1 MLCECNQIE
10 NEYHGL
16 YSIFLGSIVPYLAQ
30 TNDFPSLTPAVP
42 KPEAVQN
49 PVQYLHA
56 EGRMAKQPQ
65 NRKNHNLPVCNN
77 MRNGDENYLYEMAP
91 VGLELPNRNNCKTD
105 HLHDHNISRG
115 AESGALYDIDPDL
128 QTIIDAWP
136 AFPQAV
142 KAGILVMAKASK
154 A

>member
-77 MRNGDENYLYEMAP
+77 MRNGTEPCDENHLYEMAP
-91 VGLELPNRNNCKTD
+91 VVQ
-105 HLHDHNISRG
+105 
-115 AESGALYDIDPDL
+115 L
-128 QTIIDAWP
+128 Q
-136 AFPQAV
+136 
-142 KAGILVMAKASK
+142 MRSK
-154 A
+154 ALQPAVRFPRLSWMIPS